1 MTGTIGSNNKIML
14 QKIPYH
20 LFIQTKKAMQMSKLP
35 YKVTTANG
43 KIYLVDFELHPE
55 TASAVHV
62 NHLLT
67 AVLDALDNEIGV
79 LGDAATGD
87 VLQALA
93 MALATRTR
101 IVPNQSTALDESVL
115 ALVENSLDA
124 KFDSDGDTAPPGVSV
139 H

>member
-1 MTGTIGSNNKIML
+1 
-14 QKIPYH
+14 
-20 LFIQTKKAMQMSKLP
+20 MSKLP
-35 YKVTTANG
+35 YKVSTANG
-43 KIYLVDFELHPE
+43 KVYLVDFELHPE
-55 TASAVHV
+55 TASAVNV

-67 AVLDALDNEIGV
+67 SILDSVDREIGV

-101 IVPNQSTALDESVL
+101 IVPSQSEALDESVFE
-115 ALVENSLDA
+115 LVETSLSA
-124 KFDSDGDTAPPGVSV
+124 NFEPSDNTAPPGQPV

>member
-1 MTGTIGSNNKIML
+1 
-14 QKIPYH
+14 
-20 LFIQTKKAMQMSKLP
+20 MSKLP

-43 KIYLVDFELHPE
+43 KVYLVDFGLHPE

-67 AVLDALDNEIGV
+67 SVLDAVDREIGV

-101 IVPNQSTALDESVL
+101 IVPSQSEALDESVFD
-115 ALVENSLDA
+115 LVETSLEA
-124 KFDSDGDTAPPGVSV
+124 VFKPSDDTAPSGQPI

>member
-1 MTGTIGSNNKIML
+1 
-14 QKIPYH
+14 
-20 LFIQTKKAMQMSKLP
+20 MSKLP

-43 KIYLVDFELHPE
+43 MIYLVDFELHPE

-67 AVLDALDNEIGV
+67 SVLAAVDREIGV

-93 MALATRTR
+93 MALSTRTR
-101 IVPNQSTALDESVL
+101 IVPNQSEALDESVFD
-115 ALVENSLDA
+115 LVETSLGA
-124 KFDSDGDTAPPGVSV
+124 VFKPSDDTAPPGQPI

>member
-1 MTGTIGSNNKIML
+1 
-14 QKIPYH
+14 
-20 LFIQTKKAMQMSKLP
+20 MSKLP

-67 AVLDALDNEIGV
+67 SVLDALDREIGV

-101 IVPNQSTALDESVL
+101 IVPNQSEALDESVL
-115 ALVENSLDA
+115 ELLEQSLGAEFQSGD
-124 KFDSDGDTAPPGVSV
+124 DTAPPGEPV

>member
-1 MTGTIGSNNKIML
+1 
-14 QKIPYH
+14 
-20 LFIQTKKAMQMSKLP
+20 MSKLP

-43 KIYLVDFELHPE
+43 KVYLVDFELHPE

-67 AVLDALDNEIGV
+67 SVLGAVDQEINI

-93 MALATRTR
+93 MALAARTR
-101 IVPNQSTALDESVL
+101 IVPNQSDELDESVL
-115 ALVENSLDA
+115 DLLDSALGADFQPAGE
-124 KFDSDGDTAPPGVSV
+124 GAPPGEPV

>member
-1 MTGTIGSNNKIML
+1 MN
-14 QKIPYH
+14 
-20 LFIQTKKAMQMSKLP
+20 KLP

-43 KIYLVDFELHPE
+43 KVYLVDFELHPE

-62 NHLLT
+62 THLLT
-67 AVLDALDNEIGV
+67 SVLDAVDREIGV
-79 LGDAATGD
+79 LGEAATGD

-101 IVPNQSTALDESVL
+101 IVPNQSEALDESVFD
-115 ALVENSLDA
+115 LVETSLEA
-124 KFDSDGDTAPPGVSV
+124 IFKPSDDTAPPGEHV

>member
-1 MTGTIGSNNKIML
+1 
-14 QKIPYH
+14 
-20 LFIQTKKAMQMSKLP
+20 MSKLP

-43 KIYLVDFELHPE
+43 KVYLVDFELHPE

-67 AVLDALDNEIGV
+67 SVLDAVDREIGV

-101 IVPNQSTALDESVL
+101 IVPNQSEALDESVL
-115 ALVENSLDA
+115 DLLGNALNAS
-124 KFDSDGDTAPPGVSV
+124 FSPFGDTAPPGEPV

>member
-1 MTGTIGSNNKIML
+1 
-14 QKIPYH
+14 
-20 LFIQTKKAMQMSKLP
+20 MSKLP

-43 KIYLVDFELHPE
+43 KVYLVDFELHPE

-67 AVLDALDNEIGV
+67 SILDSLDREIGV

-93 MALATRTR
+93 MAIATRTR
-101 IVPNQSTALDESVL
+101 IVPNQSAALDESVL
-115 ALVENSLDA
+115 KLVNQSLGA
-124 KFDSDGDTAPPGVSV
+124 AFTASDDTAPPGEPV

>member
-1 MTGTIGSNNKIML
+1 
-14 QKIPYH
+14 
-20 LFIQTKKAMQMSKLP
+20 MSKLP

-67 AVLDALDNEIGV
+67 SILDALDHEIGV

-93 MALATRTR
+93 MAIATRTR
-101 IVPNQSTALDESVL
+101 IVPNQSAALDESVL
-115 ALVENSLDA
+115 ELVDNSLNAEFKSGD
-124 KFDSDGDTAPPGVSV
+124 DGAPPGEPV

>member
-1 MTGTIGSNNKIML
+1 
-14 QKIPYH
+14 
-20 LFIQTKKAMQMSKLP
+20 MSKLP

-43 KIYLVDFELHPE
+43 KVYLVDFELHPE

-67 AVLDALDNEIGV
+67 SVLDAVDREISI

-93 MALATRTR
+93 MALAARTR
-101 IVPNQSTALDESVL
+101 IVPNQSAALDESVL
-115 ALVENSLDA
+115 DLLDNA
-124 KFDSDGDTAPPGVSV
+124 FEADFRPSDDTAPPGENI

>member
-1 MTGTIGSNNKIML
+1 
-14 QKIPYH
+14 
-20 LFIQTKKAMQMSKLP
+20 MSKLP

-43 KIYLVDFELHPE
+43 KVYFVDFELHPE

-62 NHLLT
+62 NHILT
-67 AVLDALDNEIGV
+67 SVLEAVDREIGV
-79 LGDAATGD
+79 LGDTATGD

-101 IVPNQSTALDESVL
+101 IVPTQSEALDESIFDLLETSLSGVFKPSDDTTPPG
-115 ALVENSLDA
+115 ALV
-124 KFDSDGDTAPPGVSV
+124 

>member
-1 MTGTIGSNNKIML
+1 
-14 QKIPYH
+14 
-20 LFIQTKKAMQMSKLP
+20 MSKLP

-43 KIYLVDFELHPE
+43 KVYLVDFELHPE
-55 TASAVHV
+55 TASVVHV

-67 AVLDALDNEIGV
+67 SVLDAVDKEISI

-101 IVPNQSTALDESVL
+101 IVPNQSDALDESVL
-115 ALVENSLDA
+115 DLLDNALNVDFRPDDDMA
-124 KFDSDGDTAPPGVSV
+124 GPGEQV